1 MTCDICGLWQ
11 KKRNFVVAITQ
22 VQPLEHQSP
31 TMTMKKFILILLATL
46 TLGACQQNMA
56 ERAERDAREATAKR
70 CPMRLTDDGSVIL
83 ERIVFDK
90 ATLTWQ
96 QDYLLDVDTAAVIN
110 INEIRDMLLKELRN
124 MPSYKP
130 YMEHEFLFRYIYC
143 RMKSPN
149 DTVIDITLAPKDY
162 K

>member
-1 MTCDICGLWQ
+1 M
-11 KKRNFVVAITQ
+11 
-22 VQPLEHQSP
+22 
-31 TMTMKKFILILLATL
+31 MMKKLLFFVIAAL

-56 ERAERDAREATAKR
+56 ERAERDARETTAKR

-96 QDYLLDVDTAAVIN
+96 QDYMLDVDTAAVIN
-110 INEIRDMLLKELRN
+110 LDEIRDMLLKELRN

-130 YMEHEFLFRYIYC
+130 YMDHRFLFRYIYR
-143 RMKSPN
+143 RMTNPA
-149 DTVIDITLAPKDY
+149 DTVIDITLAPSDY
-162 K
+162 Q